1 MKTKKGFK
9 LRTIC
14 GENIIV
20 AEGIEN
26 IDFSRIISMN
36 ESAAYLWQ
44 HIQGADF
51 DADTLTKL
59 LLEEYDIDGY
69 CPSGCHPTY
78 CQVAGGR
85 HHSLSTLLY
94 IVPKS
99 ALRSGAS
106 RKMPNSAL
114 PLPLIAA

>member
-59 LLEEYDIDGY
+59 LLEEYDIDEA
-69 CPSGCHPTY
+69 TAR
-78 CQVAGGR
+78 QDA
-85 HHSLSTLLY
+85 TLL
-94 IVPKS
+94 
-99 ALRSGAS
+99 
-106 RKMPNSAL
+106 
-114 PLPLIAA
+114 IAKWQEAGIIA